1 MKVVNH
7 LFFGNEMGGF
17 ADELH
22 KRRDVSRPLV
32 EDLGRVLLLA
42 EVHDSLEAVDFRLH
56 CLVDHQVRQKLLG
69 FLVKI
74 NIKKNKTDFR

>member
-1 MKVVNH
+1 MKVMNH
-7 LFFGNEMGGF
+7 LFFGDEVRGF
-17 ADELH
+17 ADKLH
-22 KRRDVSRPLV
+22 ERRDVARPFV

-42 EVHDSLEAVDFRLH
+42 EVHYSFEAVDFRLH